1 MGLGS
6 FLAMSVVAT
15 VEGWERIQARLVTRL
30 PLLGP
35 DELGLKASSDGRPIW
50 AVVSHLACAR
60 VYWLCDVFKE
70 PGAETTPFT
79 NAAEEGW
86 EDRLDVP
93 RRSDELMFAVEST
106 WQIVQSCL
114 GRWTTETLGETVTRE
129 KRGKV
134 ERHSRYAVLTRLVM
148 HDAFH
153 SGEVSLVL
161 GMHGLPSLDPWE
173 PPA

>member
-1 MGLGS
+1 
-6 FLAMSVVAT
+6 MSVVAT
-15 VEGWERIQARLVTRL
+15 VEGWERIQERLVKRL
-30 PLLGP
+30 PQLGP
-35 DELGLKASSDGRPIW
+35 DELGLRASADGWPIW
-50 AVVSHLACAR
+50 AMVGHLAGAR
-60 VYWLCDVFKE
+60 VYWLCDVFAE

-93 RRSDELMFAVEST
+93 RGPDELLLALEST

-114 GRWTTETLGETVTRE
+114 RRWTMEMLGETFTRE
-129 KRGKV
+129 KRGKL
-134 ERHSRYAVLTRLVM
+134 EHHSRHAVLTRLVM

-153 SGEVSLVL
+153 CGEVSLVL
-161 GMHGLPSLDPWE
+161 GMHGLPSMDPWE